1 MEQIYPEPTVGALI
15 INDQKKIL
23 FVKSHKWK
31 NNKLTIPGGHIELGE
46 SASHAIVREVK
57 EETGLDVLPL
67 RLLMIQEAI
76 YSNEFHK
83 RRHFLFLDFV
93 CKALSSEV
101 RLDNNELQDYVW
113 LDVDEIDEDSLEQF
127 SRNLLNAY
135 RKNGIS
141 ADEIFHA

>member
-1 MEQIYPEPTVGALI
+1 M
-15 INDQKKIL
+15 
-23 FVKSHKWK
+23 
-31 NNKLTIPGGHIELGE
+31 
-46 SASHAIVREVK
+46 REVK

>member
-31 NNKLTIPGGHIELGE
+31 NNKLTVPGGHIELGE